1 MTTPTFHAI
10 GEQNHAETL
19 PKSQRHYRR
28 VTACVD
34 ASPVS
39 LKVIAHGVT
48 IANALGAEL
57 ILMHVLDAE
66 PDRGTPSDPI
76 EWDLRRREACSH
88 VEMLAR
94 DRADEVGGIQ
104 AHVVQGRA
112 AEQICKWARNHQVD
126 LTVVCTRGDG
136 DAREWELGG
145 TARRIIDCVPGSV
158 LLVPACVEE
167 SQTVRYRRILVPLDG
182 SSRAESALPIALRV
196 AEAQSAEIV
205 LVHAVPEPELTEIGP
220 LEREDEEL
228 RKRVLC
234 RNERVAQ
241 VYLDRI
247 HTRIADK
254 GVSIRTL
261 MLRGGDARHL
271 LSRAILDQSADLT
284 ILTSHGRSGHLD
296 VAAGSVTAFL
306 IAHAAAPLLIVR
318 HQSAASTPRERAA
331 PNRSGIR
338 LPSAAIP

>member
-1 MTTPTFHAI
+1 MTTSASETPRDLSHT
-10 GEQNHAETL
+10 ETL
-19 PKSQRHYRR
+19 PNSRPHCRC

-39 LKVIAHGVT
+39 LKVVAHGVT
-48 IANALGAEL
+48 IANALGAKL
-57 ILMHVLDAE
+57 ILMHVLEAE
-66 PDRGTPSDPI
+66 PDRSIPSDPI
-76 EWDLRRREACSH
+76 EWDLRRREARSH

-94 DRADEVGGIQ
+94 DRADEVEGIQ

-112 AEQICKWARNHQVD
+112 AEQICIWARDHQVD

-167 SQTVRYRRILVPLDG
+167 SQTVRYRRLLVPLDG

-196 AEAQSAEIV
+196 AEAERAEIV
-205 LVHAVPEPELTEIGP
+205 LAHAVPEPELTEIGP
-220 LEREDEEL
+220 LEPEDEEL
-228 RKRVLC
+228 RRRLIR

-241 VYLDRI
+241 EYLDRI
-247 HTRIADK
+247 RTRVADT
-254 GVSIRTL
+254 GVTIRTL

-271 LSRAILDQSADLT
+271 LSRAIIQQSADLT
-284 ILTSHGRSGHLD
+284 ILTSHGRSGHVD

-306 IAHAAAPLLIVR
+306 IAHATAPLLIVR
-318 HQSAASTPRERAA
+318 QHSAVSMPRGRAA
-331 PNRSGIR
+331 PVRSDIR
-338 LPSAAIP
+338 LPSAAVP